1 LHNNRWSV
9 AILALLLAMSLW
21 GAACAVNPVSGEQE
35 FVLMSETQ
43 ELSLG
48 ARYYPETTQT
58 SGGLPPQDQAL
69 QSYVNQIGQ
78 RLAATSHRP
87 RLPWEF
93 NVVNTNQINAFA
105 LPGGKVSITRGLI
118 TKMQNEDELA
128 AVVGHEIGHITA
140 RHSVAQ
146 YTRGVLIT
154 TMVAGVGL
162 ALSGSDYE
170 NLGKMVAG
178 AAGAL
183 LLLSYSRDQERQ
195 ADELGHGYMVKNGY
209 NPRAMTKVFTMF
221 QSLRKSEPGLIE
233 SLLSSHPLDSERIAA
248 AEKRVEMTSPRF
260 TNQPY
265 KVDAFKKTLAKQ
277 MARKPA
283 YDLAEKADAQLAK
296 KSYASAAQTYRQ
308 AIEIFPG
315 EPMFHTRLGIA
326 LTNQK
331 KTAEAAPEIA
341 RGAQLGKDVFL
352 PNYAAGLFS
361 WRQNN
366 LKKAL
371 AYFERADRLLPSHVV
386 NKFFVGACNERL
398 GNKRQA
404 VGIYRQLFAMS
415 PKSPVGQAAK
425 ARLTALGVR

>member
-1 LHNNRWSV
+1 L
-9 AILALLLAMSLW
+9 

-35 FVLMSETQ
+35 LVLMSEAQ
-43 ELSLG
+43 ELNLG

-58 SGGLPPQDQAL
+58 SGGVVPQDTGL
-69 QSYVNQIGQ
+69 ETYVNQVGQ
-78 RLAATSHRP
+78 RLAAASHRS

-93 NVVNTNQINAFA
+93 NVVNTNEINAFA

-128 AVVGHEIGHITA
+128 AVLGHEIGHITA

-154 TMVAGVGL
+154 AMVAGVGL
-162 ALSGSDYE
+162 ALTGSDYE
-170 NLGKMVAG
+170 NVGKMVAG
-178 AAGAL
+178 AAGTL

-195 ADELGHGYMVKNGY
+195 ADELGHEYMVRNNY
-209 NPRAMTKVFTMF
+209 NPKAMPRVFQMF

-248 AEKRVEMTSPRF
+248 AEKRVEMTSPRL
-260 TNQPY
+260 TNQAY
-265 KVDAFKKTLAKQ
+265 KVDAFKNAMAKQ
-277 MARKPA
+277 TARKPA
-283 YDLAEKADAQLAK
+283 YELAGKGDGFMAK
-296 KSYASAAQTYRQ
+296 KDYARAAQKYRQ

-315 EPMFHTRLGIA
+315 EPIFHTRLGVA

-331 KTAEAAPEIA
+331 KMSEAAPEIA
-341 RGAQLGKDVFL
+341 RGAKLGKDVFL
-352 PNYAAGLFS
+352 PNHAAGLFS

-366 LKKAL
+366 LRQAL
-371 AYFERADRLLPSHVV
+371 TYFERADRLLPSHVV

-404 VGIYRQLFAMS
+404 IGIYRQLVAIS
-415 PKSPVGQAAK
+415 PKSDVGKAAQ